1 MAFVR
6 IFFSGLF
13 VAQLLATLQVWLSNN
28 GLTTKLKALETA
40 GYFIIPGSLV
50 YPPPTS
56 FKASFLGGIFFTL
69 TKGIGVTLS
78 AIFITY
84 YWTITS
90 KKLQKE
96 AAVPSDSHKI
106 RVKTTFEKIRH
117 APFIPFLMSLIWI
130 YLLFKLNINNIM
142 VLESL
147 YLIVIPLVVVPLT
160 YRWAAKSHSIKHL
173 HQIFISFTPII
184 VLTLIWASLWD
195 ENIFIRI
202 RDHLLFE
209 TRVGRTINDFYYRY
223 TLYPAEVFKPLSQ
236 KMLRTYHLTNF
247 NEPGPAQKIEALLR
261 GRDYLAVSDKQST
274 DLTILSKGSKL
285 YFIVKNISS
294 IETDVKTFL
303 SDSQNILEEVSQK
316 SDTQAF
322 FRLLILYSLIFGF
335 PVSLYAILFGLLHF
349 FIVKFTRPLNATMV
363 TALLCFLIGLM
374 LFWPVWKSK
383 TAPQLLTDLKAALS
397 SERFQTRVAALIKIY
412 DHKLEIANLSNYK
425 NSINSRHIS
434 ERYWLARAL
443 AVSKHPM
450 TYKDL
455 IKLLNDSHPNVQC
468 QALYGLGNRKQPLA
482 ITPIYHLIKASDHW
496 YIQWYGYK
504 ALRRL
509 GWVQPR
515 SKQEFF

>member
-1 MAFVR
+1 M
-6 IFFSGLF
+6 
-13 VAQLLATLQVWLSNN
+13 
-28 GLTTKLKALETA
+28 
-40 GYFIIPGSLV
+40 
-50 YPPPTS
+50 
-56 FKASFLGGIFFTL
+56 
-69 TKGIGVTLS
+69 TLS

-84 YWTITS
+84 YWAITS

-96 AAVPSDSHKI
+96 ATIQSDSHKI
-106 RVKTTFEKIRH
+106 HVKATFEKIRH
-117 APFIPFLMSLIWI
+117 APFIPFLTSLIWI
-130 YLLFKLNINNIM
+130 YLLFKLNISNIR
-142 VLESL
+142 VIESL

-173 HQIFISFTPII
+173 HQIFISLMPII
-184 VLTLIWASLWD
+184 VLTLIWATLWD

-202 RDHLLFE
+202 RDHLLLE

-236 KMLRTYHLTNF
+236 KMLRTYHLADF
-247 NEPGPAQKIEALLR
+247 NEPRLALRIEALLR
-261 GRDYLAVSDKQST
+261 GQDYLMVSDKYPT
-274 DLTILSKGSKL
+274 DLTILSKGPKL
-285 YFIVKNISS
+285 DFIVKNISS

-303 SDSQNILEEVSQK
+303 SDSQNILKKVSQK
-316 SDTQAF
+316 SDTKAF
-322 FRLLILYSLIFGF
+322 FRLLIQYSLVFGF
-335 PVSLYAILFGLLHF
+335 PVALYTILFGLLHG

-397 SERFQTRVAALIKIY
+397 SEHFQTRVAALNKIS

-425 NSINSRHIS
+425 KSINSQHIS

-443 AVSKHPM
+443 AVSKNPM

-468 QALYGLGNRKQPLA
+468 QALYGLGNRKQPSA
-482 ITPIYHLIKASDHW
+482 ITPIYHLIRASDHW

-515 SKQEFF
+515 SKQKLF